1 MNTRTVGLTC
11 CSVPACATIIT
22 AVAVW
27 AFLSSTASGARDPFQ
42 FASIMA
48 ANAKARVA
56 ESVGSQSSHPAEE
69 VPVYTPPDLLAVPP
83 PCLGSCA

>member
-1 MNTRTVGLTC
+1 MSTGTVRLTRFTV
-11 CSVPACATIIT
+11 CATMIT
-22 AVAVW
+22 AVSAW
-27 AFLSSTASGARDPFQ
+27 AFLSSTACGERDPFR

-56 ESVGSQSSHPAEE
+56 QTAASQRDRPLQE
-69 VPVYTPPDLLAVPP
+69 VTVYPPPDLLAVPP

>member
-1 MNTRTVGLTC
+1 MSTGTVRLTRLTV
-11 CSVPACATIIT
+11 CATMIT
-22 AVAVW
+22 AVTAW
-27 AFLSSTASGARDPFQ
+27 AFLSSTACGARDPLR
-42 FASIMA
+42 FAYIMA

-56 ESVGSQSSHPAEE
+56 ESVGSQSNHPAEE